1 MRCTTCYLLVAA
13 LLLAALLVG
22 NPLPRR
28 VVAASGGVVPVQV
41 GAVEPQCPD
50 PALAT
55 EVVRHE
61 IRDGRHVWW
70 LRDGGAVVVQEG
82 LAVRLAAGVDPIGA
96 APTAHL
102 TATGTAPA
110 EAVHAAAPGAAEAT
124 AVGHDPR

>member
-28 VVAASGGVVPVQV
+28 VVAAAGGVVPEPVA
-41 GAVEPQCPD
+41 AVEPQCPD

-82 LAVRLAAGVDPIGA
+82 IAVRLSAGVDPLGA
-96 APTAHL
+96 APAAHL
-102 TATGTAPA
+102 TATGAGPA
-110 EAVHAAAPGAAEAT
+110 EAVQAAGPAAAEA
-124 AVGHDPR
+124 AAAGHDPR

>member
-13 LLLAALLVG
+13 LLLTALLVG

-28 VVAASGGVVPVQV
+28 EVAAAGGVVPMQV
-41 GAVEPQCPD
+41 AVVEPHCPD
-50 PALAT
+50 PALAP

-82 LAVRLAAGVDPIGA
+82 LAVRLAAGVDPLGP
-96 APTAHL
+96 APDAHP
-102 TATGTAPA
+102 TATGAVPA
-110 EAVHAAAPGAAEAT
+110 EAVHAAAPGAAEAA